1 LTRQV
6 AKILIDQYITR
17 EVNADIVVLEN
28 ETLFDSRKFKNM
40 GDLGSTIFKMNF
52 TTPKKLKLFIQ
63 RQGSLN
69 LKSITITMKKIFPDM
84 ITQKELL
91 RIVSIILST

>member
-40 GDLGSTIFKMNF
+40 GDLG
-52 TTPKKLKLFIQ
+52 
-63 RQGSLN
+63 RV
-69 LKSITITMKKIFPDM
+69 MKDQFLVYLAM
-84 ITQKELL
+84 
-91 RIVSIILST
+91 